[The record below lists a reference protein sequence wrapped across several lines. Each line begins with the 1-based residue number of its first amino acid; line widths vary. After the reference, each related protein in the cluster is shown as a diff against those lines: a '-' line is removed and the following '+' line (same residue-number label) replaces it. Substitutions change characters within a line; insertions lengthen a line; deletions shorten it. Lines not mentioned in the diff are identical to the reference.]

1 MGVAYKACHRGLG
14 RLVALKMM
22 LAGQFASP
30 KERLRF
36 QLEAELA
43 ARVQHPHIVQVYE
56 VGTHEGRPY
65 LAMEWVE
72 GGSLA
77 DRLDG
82 TPWPEAEAA
91 RLVETLA
98 RAIHAAHGQ
107 AVIHRDLKPA
117 NILLQPVATPNTKR
131 HQQEGKAGEGPPRS
145 PDPAASPVG
154 AFSCFSRPFF
164 PKIADFGLAQPMQR
178 GKL

>member
-1 MGVAYKACHRGLG
+1 SLH

-22 LAGQFASP
+22 LSGPFASP

-43 ARVQHPHIVQVYE
+43 ARVQHSHIVRVYE
-56 VGTHEGRPY
+56 VGAHEGRPF

-82 TPWPEAEAA
+82 KPWPAA
-91 RLVETLA
+91 AAA
-98 RAIHAAHGQ
+98 RAIHAAHAQG
-107 AVIHRDLKPA
+107 VIHRDLKPA
-117 NILLQPVATPNTKR
+117 NILLQNNSTEGNEEN
-131 HQQEGKAGEGPPRS
+131 QEGWPGAGQGRPS
-145 PDPAASPVG
+145 SSSLSASFPSV
-154 AFSCFSRPFF
+154 
-164 PKIADFGLAQPMQR
+164 PKIADFGLARPAQG
-178 GKL
+178 GKLTGTGITV